1 MRRYNFYTETDVE
14 GIRHHRVIAN
24 SEFQA
29 FEFLVA
35 SGYREDQITR
45 LSLGID

>member
-1 MRRYNFYTETDVE
+1 MRRYDFYTETDME
-14 GIRHHRVIAN
+14 GVKHHRVIAI

-29 FEFLVA
+29 FEFLMA

>member
-1 MRRYNFYTETDVE
+1 MRRYDFYTETDME
-14 GIRHHRVIAN
+14 GVKHHRVIAI
-24 SEFQA
+24 SE
-29 FEFLVA
+29 LMA